1 MKFLRTFLIIL
12 LHFSLLLTSCNPRP
26 APEYESGEYP
36 EVVGIHFYDAPY
48 QIQLGEETDP
58 FQFEKLCGL
67 TIEQGKGFRIADLD
81 VKVSV
86 EKPDVLE
93 LISFDRDAILDQE
106 EYGGITVKGLKAET
120 SKVYV
125 TFIYTP
131 TGGTKTIEATVTVT
145 DPAETAE

>member
-1 MKFLRTFLIIL
+1 MKFLRTFLVIL
-12 LHFSLLLTSCNPRP
+12 LHFSLLLTSCKPGP

-131 TGGTKTIEATVTVT
+131 TGGTKTIEATVTVV
-145 DPAETAE
+145 DPAEAAE